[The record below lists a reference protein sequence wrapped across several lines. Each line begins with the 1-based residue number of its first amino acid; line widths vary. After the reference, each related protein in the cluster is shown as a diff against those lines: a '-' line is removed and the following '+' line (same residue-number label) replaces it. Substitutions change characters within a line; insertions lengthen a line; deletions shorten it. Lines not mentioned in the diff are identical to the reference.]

1 MELENQRILCL
12 VAMSEIDI
20 RQLKD
25 MLSGIKNNPS
35 NVVAP
40 TAIQANTTKYER
52 TTDDEENE

>member
-1 MELENQRILCL
+1 
-12 VAMSEIDI
+12 MSEIDI